1 MAAAT
6 RRHDPDRRRR
16 ITEAAVRVIRER
28 GISALSH
35 RAAAAAADVPLGST
49 TYHFAGLDDLLLA
62 ALREVNDGWLARFRA
77 WSDSVDPDRPPAEE
91 ITRFVAGSLAAE
103 RSRTELEYELYFA
116 GLRNPVVRPVA
127 AGCLDEMVALLR
139 RHVPDEHTARAV
151 IALLDG
157 LMLQYLLTGR
167 PFRPEEVRD
176 GLARLLSG
184 SPSGGLPHS
193 GTGSPP
199 PAAAG

>member
-1 MAAAT
+1 MAGAT

-16 ITEAAVRVIRER
+16 ITEAALRVIRER
-28 GISALSH
+28 GISGLSH

-62 ALREVNDGWLARFRA
+62 ALREVNAAWLARFRT
-77 WSDSVDPDRPPAEE
+77 WSDSVDPHRPVAEE

-103 RSRTELEYELYFA
+103 RGRTELEYELYFA

-127 AGCLDEMVALLR
+127 AGCLEEMVAVLR
-139 RHVPDEHTARAV
+139 RHIPDEDTARAV

-167 PFRPEEVRD
+167 PFRPEEVRAQ
-176 GLARLLSG
+176 LARLLPAAPQG
-184 SPSGGLPHS
+184 APPHS